1 MHAVVTNVTVN
12 DGDTGAARL
21 RDEIVP
27 QISSAPG
34 FIAGYWVRLPGGK
47 GTSIVAF
54 ESEGG
59 AQSMVDMIRERFG
72 WEAVGYGSVALAL
85 SRSVPDA
92 FRELAEKDL

>member
-27 QISSAPG
+27 QISSASG

-59 AQSMVDMIRERFG
+59 AQSMVDMIRERP
-72 WEAVGYGSVALAL
+72 AVDDAVTLDTIEIGEVVANA
-85 SRSVPDA
+85 
-92 FRELAEKDL
+92 

>member
-27 QISSAPG
+27 QIYSAPG

-59 AQSMVDMIRERFG
+59 AQSMVDMIRERP
-72 WEAVGYGSVALAL
+72 AVDDAVTLDTIEIGEVVANA
-85 SRSVPDA
+85 
-92 FRELAEKDL
+92 

>member
-12 DGDTGAARL
+12 DEDTGAARL

-59 AQSMVDMIRERFG
+59 AQTMVNIIRERPTVDD
-72 WEAVGYGSVALAL
+72 AVTLDTIEIGEVVANA
-85 SRSVPDA
+85 
-92 FRELAEKDL
+92 

>member
-12 DGDTGAARL
+12 DEATGTARL
-21 RDEIVP
+21 RDQIVP

-34 FIAGYWVRLPGGK
+34 FVAGYWVRLPGGK

-59 AQSMVDMIRERFG
+59 AQTMVNMIRERPVVDEG
-72 WEAVGYGSVALAL
+72 VTIDTIEIGEVVANA
-85 SRSVPDA
+85 
-92 FRELAEKDL
+92 

>member
-27 QISSAPG
+27 QISPAPG

-59 AQSMVDMIRERFG
+59 AQAMVNMIRERPTVND
-72 WEAVGYGSVALAL
+72 AVTLDTIEIGEVVATA
-85 SRSVPDA
+85 
-92 FRELAEKDL
+92 

>member
-12 DGDTGAARL
+12 DEDTGATRL

-54 ESEGG
+54 ESEGR
-59 AQSMVDMIRERFG
+59 AQTMVDMIRERPTVDD
-72 WEAVGYGSVALAL
+72 AVTLDTIEIGEVVANA
-85 SRSVPDA
+85 
-92 FRELAEKDL
+92 